1 MNNIKGFIIPGL
13 ILLLSQTGCNESQI
27 VKQPNIIFILA
38 DDLGYGDVKSFGE
51 ELSKIPTPNFDRLA
65 NEGMMF
71 TNALSYA
78 SVCVPSR
85 ISIMTGRYPFRFDDW
100 EPGGP
105 WGFLGPT
112 FPSSTFTLGDMMKV
126 SGYDM
131 TYIGKWHLGTRMV
144 THDDKLQD
152 IGTVDYTQPLK
163 VGPEQYGIKESFI
176 LPGSLDMYPYA
187 FVRNQQW
194 VGKVTASKGWS
205 AFNRV
210 GPAADD
216 FEDTKVLDTFCKEA
230 EAYIERFSVQDTK
243 MQNPFFM
250 YLALTS
256 PHTPLSVTESFKGK
270 SPIGLYGDFVM
281 ETDHYVGRILA
292 ALEKH
297 RLADNTI
304 VIATSDHGPAPY
316 AGRLAK
322 ATQNQLF
329 KMEQED
335 HHFSRGPFR
344 GCKFSIYEGGYRV
357 PFVVR
362 WPDVVPPSTVCNQN
376 IGLIDLIAT
385 LADVIGYEFENDQA
399 SDSFSFLSL
408 LKSPESEATR
418 TSCITESNYAYA
430 IRQGE
435 WKLVMSPTSGAE
447 EKWEIDPV
455 VNDAWR
461 AALARYGK
469 KPANYQELESVEF
482 VQLYNLDKDPAEKTD
497 VAEQNPGKVAE
508 LFKLFAEQVENG
520 RTRKGEPLQN
530 ARPVQPFRRVPLYVL
545 NQNQ

>member
-1 MNNIKGFIIPGL
+1 MKNIKTFIIPGF
-13 ILLLSQTGCNESQI
+13 ILLLLQTNCIESQI
-27 VKQPNIIFILA
+27 IKQPNIIFILA
-38 DDLGYGDVKSFGE
+38 DDLGYGDVKSFGG

-65 NEGMMF
+65 NEGMRF
-71 TNALSYA
+71 THALSYA

-85 ISIMTGRYPFRFDDW
+85 ISIMTGRYPFRFDKW

-112 FPSSTFTLGDMMKV
+112 FPHTTFTLGDMMKA

-144 THDDKLQD
+144 TTDDKLQD

-163 VGPEQYGIKESFI
+163 VGPENYGIEESFI

-210 GPAADD
+210 GPAAED

-230 EAYIERFSVQDTK
+230 EAYIGRFSTK
-243 MQNPFFM
+243 SQNTRKPFFM

-281 ETDHYVGRILA
+281 ETDHCVGRVLA

-297 RLADNTI
+297 GLAENTL

-329 KMEQED
+329 KMEEED
-335 HHFSRGPFR
+335 HHFSRGPCR

-362 WPDVVPPSTVCNQN
+362 WPKVVPPSTVCNRN

-408 LKSPESEATR
+408 LKSPEGEATR
-418 TSCITESNYAYA
+418 TTCITESNYAYA

-435 WKLVMSPTSGAE
+435 WKLVMSPTSGAH
-447 EKWEIDPV
+447 EKWQIDPV

-461 AALARYGK
+461 AALARYGR
-469 KPANYQELESVEF
+469 KPASYQDLESVEF
-482 VQLYNLDKDPAEKTD
+482 VQLYNLHKDPAETTD
-497 VAEQNPGKVAE
+497 VAEQHPGKVAE

-520 RTRKGEPLQN
+520 RTRKGETLQN
-530 ARPVQPFRRVPLYVL
+530 ARPVQPFLRVPQYVL
-545 NQNQ
+545 DKKQ